1 MMFTQQPLRL
11 RFPFIGSSRDAHYKI
26 PPMDPAKLDYF
37 RTVKEI
43 TGKLKF
49 SGASTLSSFVES
61 VDVRLRSSSRVPAD
75 PVLARESDLSVR
87 VREPA
92 DHQRKNNTRVSQL
105 ILIF

>member
-1 MMFTQQPLRL
+1 MMFTQQLLRL

-26 PPMDPAKLDYF
+26 PPMDPAKLEYF

-43 TGKLKF
+43 TGKF
-49 SGASTLSSFVES
+49 SGASSLSSFVES
-61 VDVRLRSSSRVPAD
+61 VDVRLHSSSRVPTD

-92 DHQRKNNTRVSQL
+92 DHQRKNNTCVSQL
-105 ILIF
+105 IIIF